1 MGFLFKFFI
10 YLNKYIK
17 STPFVCKI
25 LKIMISLSKKEKM
38 DIFDKLYYLM
48 TIDVNRYL
56 NSNFAILEFNQQNNE
71 YNKYYNISIESY
83 LKLKNRNLKNVIE
96 IFSINNVYEELSMED
111 SLYLYEMYIS
121 FFDNYSNS
129 IILEKINKYKYN
141 QSILINYF
149 EQDIVI
155 IFLKYYDK
163 MNFEKLCLM
172 EFFIEKTNN
181 ENVKNIIKLL
191 IKKHPN
197 YNNIARTLIDY
208 L

>member
-1 MGFLFKFFI
+1 MVSLFKI
-10 YLNKYIK
+10 LLYLNKYIK

-25 LKIMISLSKKEKM
+25 LKIMISLSKNEKI

-56 NSNFAILEFNQQNNE
+56 NSNFAILELNQNNNE

-83 LKLKNRNLKNVIE
+83 LKNKNRNLKNIIE
-96 IFSINNVYEELSMED
+96 IFSINNIYEELSMEET
-111 SLYLYEMYIS
+111 LFLYEMYIN
-121 FFDNYSNS
+121 FFDSHSNKM
-129 IILEKINKYKYN
+129 ILEKITKHKYN
-141 QSILINYF
+141 QSILITYF
-149 EQDIVI
+149 EQDIII

-163 MNFEKLCLM
+163 LSFEKLCLM
-172 EFFIEKTNN
+172 NFFIEKTNN